1 MDRLIL
7 HNDRIVPLSHARLSP
22 GQAGLLAGWGVF
34 TTLRIYR
41 GQPFEFHRHW
51 ERMTRDA
58 ARLGIEMIYSESAIA
73 KAIAELAQVNDRP
86 EGMARVW
93 FVRNQGGIWAD
104 QEPRPATDVLVFTRE
119 LVPWPAE
126 HRLLIVPHAL
136 YSAGVLAGA
145 KMLSWAQNS
154 LLAERARA
162 QGYDDALLLNEHD
175 QLAECTSANV
185 FLVIEGKVLTPP
197 LASGCLA
204 GVTRDVLFEITPRAG
219 IDLREQTLTP
229 DDLQRAEEVFIS
241 STTREVAGVGLVK
254 SREDDQLKWPVPG
267 QITAALESAFQ
278 RYVEEKY
285 SEKNP

>member
-7 HNDRIVPLSHARLSP
+7 HNDRVIPLAEAQLSP

-51 ERMTRDA
+51 ERMARDA
-58 ARLGIEMIYSESAIA
+58 ARLGIEMIYSESSVASGIV
-73 KAIAELAQVNDRP
+73 ELARANHRP

-93 FVRNQGGIWAD
+93 FVRNQGGLWAD
-104 QEPRPATDVLVFTRE
+104 DAPRPATDLLVFTRE

-126 HRLLIVPHAL
+126 HRLLVVPHAI

-154 LLAERARA
+154 LLAERARR
-162 QGYDDALLLNEHD
+162 QGYDDALLLNERGE
-175 QLAECTSANV
+175 LAECTSANV
-185 FLVIEGKVLTPP
+185 FLAIAGKVLTPP

-204 GVTRDVLFEITPRAG
+204 GVTRDVLFEIAPRAG
-219 IDLREQTLTP
+219 IELREHVLAP
-229 DDLQRAEEVFIS
+229 DDLAKAEEVFIS
-241 STTREVAGVGLVK
+241 STTREVAGVAFIRSAQGP
-254 SREDDQLKWPVPG
+254 EIKWQVPG
-267 QITAALESAFQ
+267 TLTAALESAFQ
-278 RYVEEKY
+278 RYVEDKFG
-285 SEKNP
+285 SQL

>member
-41 GQPFEFHRHW
+41 GKPFEFHRHW

-58 ARLGIEMIYSESAIA
+58 ARLGLDMIYSESAIA
-73 KAIAELAQVNDRP
+73 KAIAELARVNDRP

-104 QEPRPATDVLVFTRE
+104 QELRPATDVLVFTRE

-126 HRLLIVPHAL
+126 HRLLIVPHAI

-162 QGYDDALLLNEHD
+162 QGYDDALLLNERNE
-175 QLAECTSANV
+175 LAECTSANV
-185 FLVIEGKVLTPP
+185 FLVLGGKVLTPP
-197 LASGCLA
+197 LAAGCLA
-204 GVTRDVLFEITPRAG
+204 GVTRDVLFEIAPRAG
-219 IDLREQTLTP
+219 IELREQPLTP
-229 DDLQRAEEVFIS
+229 ADLARAEEVFIS
-241 STTREVAGVGLVK
+241 STTREVASVGLVD
-254 SREDDQLKWPVPG
+254 SGAGRVLKWAVPG
-267 QITAALESAFQ
+267 RITQGMEKAFTD
-278 RYVEEKY
+278 YVDDKLG
-285 SEKNP
+285 PPRD